1 MKKNIY
7 LNYILIIL
15 VLFGFSSCVQQK
27 QIAYFQKALN
37 EADTIA
43 VAKAYVPRIQAGDI
57 LSIYIGSLNPAASS
71 FFNPYSTAPLNTE
84 ATNQANGF
92 NGATEAPSS
101 MLTQNAAPSFLVDS
115 AGMIELPLIGT
126 IKLAGLTT
134 SQARDT
140 IKSHLKK
147 LLKEPTVNVRFLNY
161 RISIMGE
168 VLHPSVYIIPNET
181 ITITEALSLAGD
193 MTIYGKRDNVLVI
206 RSVDG
211 KKVVGTVN
219 MNNRNIFNSPFYYLH
234 ANDIVYVQ
242 PGKGR
247 IAETDKIYQI
257 LPTLLSALSFISIIF
272 VYSKK

>member
-1 MKKNIY
+1 
-7 LNYILIIL
+7 
-15 VLFGFSSCVQQK
+15 
-27 QIAYFQKALN
+27 
-37 EADTIA
+37 
-43 VAKAYVPRIQAGDI
+43 
-57 LSIYIGSLNPAASS
+57 
-71 FFNPYSTAPLNTE
+71 
-84 ATNQANGF
+84 
-92 NGATEAPSS
+92 
-101 MLTQNAAPSFLVDS
+101 
-115 AGMIELPLIGT
+115 
-126 IKLAGLTT
+126 
-134 SQARDT
+134 
-140 IKSHLKK
+140 
-147 LLKEPTVNVRFLNY
+147 
-161 RISIMGE
+161 MGE